1 MVNARKCLTVI
12 CASALLAVLV
22 GSTTSNAFANT
33 VFVSNTAPLSPSGRS
48 CEAPQYATIQ
58 QAVDAVSPGTS
69 IKVCPGTYA
78 EQLVLEKSVKV
89 IGADPASA
97 PTVTAPEVVAHP
109 TGPCAT
115 GAEADV
121 EVMVCGASPVRL
133 SNLHIDARFSEP
145 TCEVKLYGVLV
156 GGGATLTAT
165 HDDVLGARGASG
177 CTSGIGV
184 AVGTTGAVEQTGHAT
199 LRGVS
204 VSGYSGFSG
213 RGIAATGAGSS
224 VRVISSVVRGGVEG
238 ASAPA
243 GIEIS
248 QGATGKV
255 KGSTIAQNRVVGRGL
270 ATGIVVDRAGA
281 PVVIANDTLEEDGIG
296 VHLSSGATTAPSTP
310 ELIVRHSRILNSART
325 ALLLEQGSAS
335 IAHDLIEGGEYGIQI
350 QQFGSQPFAV
360 DATAAYD
367 TISGMQGAA
376 IRVISDRLASDPPGD
391 FLIKYSSISNNAAE
405 VINDSST
412 FTVTRSH
419 DT

>member
-1 MVNARKCLTVI
+1 MVNARRCLTAI
-12 CASALLAVLV
+12 GASALLAVLV

-33 VFVSNTAPLSPSGRS
+33 VFVSNTAPLSTSGRS
-48 CEAPQYATIQ
+48 CEAPRYATIQ
-58 QAVDAVSPGTS
+58 EAVDAVSPGTS

-78 EQLVLEKSVKV
+78 EQLVIEKSVKV
-89 IGADPASA
+89 IGADPATP

-121 EVMVCGASPVRL
+121 EVMVCAASPVTL
-133 SNLHIDARFSEP
+133 SNLHINARFSAP

-165 HDDVLGARGASG
+165 HDEVLAPSRCS
-177 CTSGIGV
+177 SGIGV

-199 LRGVS
+199 LRQVS
-204 VSGYSGFSG
+204 VSGYSG

-224 VRVISSVVRGGVEG
+224 VRVIASDVRGGTEG
-238 ASAPA
+238 SSGPT
-243 GIEIS
+243 GIEIG
-248 QGATGKV
+248 QGATGMV
-255 KGSTIAQNRVVGRGL
+255 KGSTIARNWLVGRTIG
-270 ATGIVVDRAGA
+270 TGILVDRAA
-281 PVVIANDTLEEDGIG
+281 PPVVIANDTLEEDGTG
-296 VHLSSGATTAPSTP
+296 VKFASGATTAPSTP
-310 ELIVRHSRILNSART
+310 ELVLRRSRILNSLGV
-325 ALLLEQGSAS
+325 ALLLEQGTAS

-350 QQFGSQPFAV
+350 VQFGSQPFAV

-376 IRVISDRLASDPPGD
+376 IRVLSDGAASDPPGD
-391 FLIKYSSISNNAAE
+391 FLIKNSAISNNAAE
-405 VINDSST
+405 VINGSST
-412 FTVTRSH
+412 FTVTKSN